1 MRSRKYPASDI
12 VNLNMDKIS
21 KVSMLKLSK
30 SLKDRQGEVKEVSSL
45 ALEEQGGRQQSSD
58 IVNLDGDNDR
68 FN

>member
-1 MRSRKYPASDI
+1 
-12 VNLNMDKIS
+12 MDKIS